1 MVNDSVRDRW
11 GLGEGGAK
19 ARNAF
24 EAIRREVVACRIPP
38 GATISEA
45 EVCARFD
52 LGRATCRVALQRLAQ
67 SGLAEAIPRQGYRIK
82 PLTLRD
88 IEEIFELRALLETH
102 ATRCAAGKVQRGQL
116 ARLEKA
122 CRQLTHNDIGNQID
136 FFLEANKGFHMAIA
150 VAAGNDR
157 LTRTLGTV
165 LDEMTRI
172 VALGYGGQQQR
183 PDLGT
188 DHNEIIDR
196 LVANDGDG
204 AARVAERHVVMF
216 REMAIEKVMKTL
228 RDAPEIGNW
237 NLAEMVKARAT

>member
-1 MVNDSVRDRW
+1 MVDDVARERW

-19 ARNAF
+19 ARDAF
-24 EAIRREVVACRIPP
+24 EAIRREVVSCRIPP
-38 GATISEA
+38 GTTISEA
-45 EVCARFD
+45 EMCARFD

-82 PLTLRD
+82 TLTLRD

-102 ATRCAAGKVQRGQL
+102 ATRSAAGRVQRGQL
-116 ARLEKA
+116 ERLEKA
-122 CRQLTHNDIGNQID
+122 CRQLMPNDIGNQID
-136 FFLEANKGFHMAIA
+136 FFLEANRGFHMAIA

-157 LTRTLGTV
+157 LTRALGGV

-183 PDLGT
+183 PNLGT
-188 DHNEIIDR
+188 DHSEIIDR
-196 LVANDGDG
+196 LVANDADG
-204 AARVAERHVVMF
+204 AARIARRHVNAF
-216 REMAIEKVMKTL
+216 RDLAIENVMTTL

-237 NLAEMVKARAT
+237 NLADMAKGRTT